1 MKARILLSAGVLT
14 SLLGFSAAATVANF
28 SAETTN
34 PTNEFAAG
42 TLVLSNQKNSAT
54 ACLSTAGGTTDTNVN
69 NSCDTLFT
77 TNLAPGGT
85 AATANVTIKN
95 EGTLAASALK
105 LWSSAC
111 ANADTAAAYHGTGNP
126 CSNLQITIQQYSDAF
141 TTPSAC
147 IYGGGDA
154 TTCALDATKTLAAY
168 ATAHTG
174 SGAAQTIGSG
184 LAAGASAYFTITVY
198 MPSSA
203 DNSYQGRKGTMD
215 LTWHIDQ

>member
-1 MKARILLSAGVLT
+1 MRARIIGTAGVALA
-14 SLLGFSAAATVANF
+14 LGGFSAAATMASF

-34 PTNEFAAG
+34 PTNGFASG
-42 TLVLSNQKNSAT
+42 TLVLSNKKNTAT
-54 ACLSTAGGTTDTNVN
+54 ACLSTAGGTTDTNIN
-69 NSCDTLFT
+69 NSCDTLFS

-85 AATANVTIKN
+85 AATANVTLKN

-111 ANADTAAAYHGTGNP
+111 AAADTAAAYHGTGDP
-126 CSNLQITIQQYSDAF
+126 CTNLQITIQQYSDAF

-147 IYGGGDA
+147 VYGGGTA
-154 TTCALDATKTLAAY
+154 TTCALNSSYTLSTY

-184 LAAGASAYFTITVY
+184 LASGTSTYFTITVF
-198 MPSSA
+198 MPSTA
-203 DNSYQGRKGTMD
+203 GNSYQGRQGTMD

>member
-1 MKARILLSAGVLT
+1 MRARIIATAGVGLA
-14 SLLGFSAAATVANF
+14 LAGFSTAATVANF

-34 PTNEFAAG
+34 PTNQFASG
-42 TLVLSNQKNSAT
+42 TLVLSNKKNSAT

-69 NSCDTLFT
+69 NACDTLFT
-77 TNLAPGGT
+77 TNLTPGGT
-85 AATANVTIKN
+85 AASANVTLKN

-111 ANADTAAAYHGTGNP
+111 ANADTAAAYHGTGLP
-126 CSNLQITIQQYSDAF
+126 CANLQLTIQQYSDAF
-141 TTPSAC
+141 TTPSTC
-147 IYGGGDA
+147 IFGGGSA
-154 TTCALDATKTLAAY
+154 TVCASSASFTLADY

-174 SGAAQTIGSG
+174 SGGAQTIGSG
-184 LAAGASAYFTITVY
+184 LASGASTYFTITVF

-203 DNSYQGRKGTMD
+203 GNTYQGRQGTMD